1 MGKSLLI
8 SVILHLVFFALLI
21 WSQQIRLKKLQLEI
35 PQLSPVGVVYTE
47 LLYKPTNTAM
57 KKGDEKRDLPPP
69 QIKTEKREENQ
80 GPTLVKQKTP
90 PPKNKPTKEDK
101 TRRDAQALMDK
112 LRREEGKIAQ
122 KAPKEDNF
130 PTHKEGE
137 TDGRGTGGSSRIQA
151 SPAQMAL
158 QGAIRKYFELPRAS
172 ELRRQNP
179 NARGYH
185 VISVLGVGNTLQLRE
200 IEMLQSSGFAI
211 LDRSCEVA
219 IREALKK
226 EIFAPDVISE
236 LSGKRHNIECQ
247 F

>member
-1 MGKSLLI
+1 
-8 SVILHLVFFALLI
+8 
-21 WSQQIRLKKLQLEI
+21 
-35 PQLSPVGVVYTE
+35 
-47 LLYKPTNTAM
+47 
-57 KKGDEKRDLPPP
+57 
-69 QIKTEKREENQ
+69 
-80 GPTLVKQKTP
+80 
-90 PPKNKPTKEDK
+90 
-101 TRRDAQALMDK
+101 
-112 LRREEGKIAQ
+112 
-122 KAPKEDNF
+122 
-130 PTHKEGE
+130 
-137 TDGRGTGGSSRIQA
+137 
-151 SPAQMAL
+151 MAL